1 MSDEENSNEGSNNE
15 EENEEGEENED
26 DEEKEEDEDNEGE
39 EKEDDEEK
47 EEDEDNEGEEK
58 EEEEDEE
65 DNKKKKNKKKEK
77 NDKKKGKD
85 KGKGKGKEKKDE
97 NEDNKDKKQESSP
110 DKEIKNEINPKFET
124 TNTSNNIMFNGN
136 DITVGNIIPK
146 KSPLQLL
153 MEISTDMESLSS
165 HIDKTMPIKPLP
177 PIINDFN
184 NYDYNK
190 NNYMN
195 NVNLSF
201 ANLDK
206 DDLEIKQLIEKANHL
221 SNISRLNNIK
231 KPEIK
236 TYEDKCCQSDEDIDN
251 EYHNQDEEKEISEN
265 YINNYNNI
273 NERLIIELARRIK
286 TLNIITDKIDN
297 FKRIEKYLYRE
308 FGIILNISNNKKA
321 SLLKANIIL
330 NLDFTNEIINEY
342 KIYNNAIIINILG
355 NVIIK
360 SKKFS
365 GININYFNI
374 NIPDKYRIN
383 GFKNEEIYESIIYNL
398 SYEKALEKLKQDN
411 VKIKNLVGNR
421 GIINKQ
427 EFLK

>member
-1 MSDEENSNEGSNNE
+1 MIILYTIFIKESDDIYFKDKLLVIIKKIFKKIVIIDNKNSKIYILPITKSTKYNKGLINRLTRRIIRYLKYDKSNYVVLSKQLKNVDIIKNNLYSQDINILDGRYLFKTLSIRVIEYILKLKNNKIENS
-15 EENEEGEENED
+15 
-26 DEEKEEDEDNEGE
+26 
-39 EKEDDEEK
+39 
-47 EEDEDNEGEEK
+47 
-58 EEEEDEE
+58 
-65 DNKKKKNKKKEK
+65 
-77 NDKKKGKD
+77 
-85 KGKGKGKEKKDE
+85 
-97 NEDNKDKKQESSP
+97 
-110 DKEIKNEINPKFET
+110 EIF
-124 TNTSNNIMFNGN
+124 
-136 DITVGNIIPK
+136 V
-146 KSPLQLL
+146 L
-153 MEISTDMESLSS
+153 
-165 HIDKTMPIKPLP
+165 
-177 PIINDFN
+177 
-184 NYDYNK
+184 
-190 NNYMN
+190 
-195 NVNLSF
+195 
-201 ANLDK
+201 
-206 DDLEIKQLIEKANHL
+206 
-221 SNISRLNNIK
+221 
-231 KPEIK
+231 
-236 TYEDKCCQSDEDIDN
+236 
-251 EYHNQDEEKEISEN
+251 
-265 YINNYNNI
+265 INNYNNI